1 MTTSTKTMQAITHTR
16 YGSADVLKLRN
27 IDRPT
32 CREGEVLVKIAAAGL
47 DRGTWHLMTGLPLV
61 MRLGFGLR
69 GPKNPVPGLDLSG
82 TVVATRNGT
91 SRFKVGDEVFG
102 EGKGSFAEFAVAK
115 EAKLATKPLELTFEQ
130 AAAVPVSGVTALQ
143 GLCDVGRLQ
152 KGQRVLI
159 IGASGGVGTYAVQI
173 AKAIG
178 AEVTGVCSTAK
189 IDLVQS
195 LGAEHVID
203 YTEEDLAEAITSKG
217 HSPFDLIFDLGGSVP
232 LRKLVG
238 ALTQKGTLVLAGGE
252 LGGNWFGIVR
262 RQLCALVLSPFV
274 KPRLRMLVSNA
285 NHSHL
290 ERLNTFIV
298 NGQLVPAIDRTYPL
312 AEAASAMRHLENGT
326 ARGKIVITIENQS
339 AEKTKEEQHEH

>member
-1 MTTSTKTMQAITHTR
+1 MTTSTRTMQAITHTR
-16 YGSADVLKLRN
+16 YGSADVLKLSN

-32 CREGEVLVKIAAAGL
+32 CREGEVLVKVAAAGL
-47 DRGTWHLMTGLPLV
+47 DRGTWHLMKGLPFV
-61 MRLGFGLR
+61 IRLGFGLR

-115 EAKLATKPLELTFEQ
+115 EATLATKPLELTFEQ
-130 AAAVPVSGVTALQ
+130 AAAVPVSAVTALQ

-152 KGQRVLI
+152 KGQKVLI

-189 IDLVQS
+189 INLVQS
-195 LGAEHVID
+195 LGAAHVID
-203 YTEEDLAEAITSKG
+203 YTKEDLGVAITSKG

-232 LRKLVG
+232 LRNLLR

-252 LGGNWFGIVR
+252 QGGNWFGIVR
-262 RQLCALVLSPFV
+262 RQFGALLLSPFASQ
-274 KPRLRMLVSNA
+274 RLKMLVSNA

-290 ERLNTFIV
+290 ERLNEFIA
-298 NGQLVPAIDRTYPL
+298 NGQLVPAIDRSYPL
-312 AEAASAMRHLENGT
+312 AEAPNAMRHLESGT
-326 ARGKIVITIENQS
+326 ARGKIVITIENRSTRQ
-339 AEKTKEEQHEH
+339 AEEGTA

>member
-1 MTTSTKTMQAITHTR
+1 MTASTTTMRAITHTR
-16 YGSADVLKLRN
+16 YGNAEVLTLNN
-27 IDRPT
+27 IDRPR
-32 CREGEVLVKIAAAGL
+32 CGEGEVLVKVKAAGL

-61 MRLGFGLR
+61 IRLGGLR
-69 GPKNPVPGLDLSG
+69 GPKNQVPGLDLSG
-82 TVVATRNGT
+82 TVVATRNAV

-115 EAKLATKPLELTFEQ
+115 EAKLAHKLPELTFEQ
-130 AAAVPVSGVTALQ
+130 AAAVPVSGVTALH
-143 GLCDVGRLQ
+143 GLCDVGHLQ
-152 KGQRVLI
+152 KGQKVLI
-159 IGASGGVGTYAVQI
+159 LGASGGVGTYAVQI

-189 IDLVQS
+189 IDLVQA
-195 LGAEHVID
+195 LGAEHIID
-203 YTEEDLAEAITSKG
+203 YTKQDLADAITSKE

-232 LRKLVG
+232 IRKLVG

-252 LGGNWFGIVR
+252 LGGKWFGIVR
-262 RQLCALVLSPFV
+262 RQLCALLLSPFV

-298 NGQLVPAIDRTYPL
+298 NGQLVPVIDRTYPL
-312 AEAASAMRHLENGT
+312 VEAASAMRHLENGT

-339 AEKTKEEQHEH
+339 AQKAVEGTA